1 MNLLS
6 SLMYCIKCGLEYPSQ
21 IGRRATGLSRACNA
35 LGLEEAALHG
45 GATEAP
51 TSRRWEWRGKS
62 TFCRPKDISKHICV
76 LAQPVLICHF
86 LIGLECGQS
95 KRTSTAWIPPYNKWP
110 QWKKAHQLLLSLQG
124 REHVCGRAPREDG
137 AFRGTIWWKC
147 RRRIWLRM
155 SVTLLWEWIL
165 KKSSFSFKDFF

>member
-1 MNLLS
+1 MALS
-6 SLMYCIKCGLEYPSQ
+6 IPPKLVGMQQGWV
-21 IGRRATGLSRACNA
+21 RACNA

-76 LAQPVLICHF
+76 LAQPVLMPL

-95 KRTSTAWIPPYNKWP
+95 KCTSTARMPPYNKWP
-110 QWKKAHQLLLSLQG
+110 QWKLTSFYSVS
-124 REHVCGRAPREDG
+124 RE
-137 AFRGTIWWKC
+137 GT
-147 RRRIWLRM
+147 M
-155 SVTLLWEWIL
+155 SVEEPQERTGHSGEQFDGNIGEEYGSGCLWHCYENE
-165 KKSSFSFKDFF
+165 